1 MRITRAEA
9 ETLLAE
15 RRKTDAPYANPQAA
29 ISARFLEQAVVATQH
44 LTGSH
49 EWNVFLQRIQAL
61 VEQDKTLLHTMAES
75 MALPNLT
82 SEQVLQAQRHMLAT
96 RARLDA
102 WEQVLALPK
111 QILGARDPEDNPKA
125 A

>member
-1 MRITRAEA
+1 MRITRTEA
-9 ETLLAE
+9 EMLLAQ
-15 RRKTDAPYANPQAA
+15 RHKVDAPYAHAQGA

-49 EWNVFLQRIQAL
+49 EWNVFLQRIQAW

-82 SEQVLQAQRHMLAT
+82 SEQVLQAQRHMLAA

-111 QILGARDPEDNPKA
+111 QILETGDPKA

>member
-1 MRITRAEA
+1 MRVTRAEA
-9 ETLLAE
+9 ETLLSGS
-15 RRKTDAPYANPQAA
+15 RKADAPYVHAQTA
-29 ISARFLEQAVVATQH
+29 ISSRFLDQAVVATRH

-61 VEQDKTLLHTMAES
+61 VEQDTTLLHTMAES

-82 SEQVLQAQRHMLAT
+82 SEQVLQAQRHMLAA

-102 WEQVLALPK
+102 WEQVMALPK
-111 QILGARDPEDNPKA
+111 QILETGDPKA
-125 A
+125 T